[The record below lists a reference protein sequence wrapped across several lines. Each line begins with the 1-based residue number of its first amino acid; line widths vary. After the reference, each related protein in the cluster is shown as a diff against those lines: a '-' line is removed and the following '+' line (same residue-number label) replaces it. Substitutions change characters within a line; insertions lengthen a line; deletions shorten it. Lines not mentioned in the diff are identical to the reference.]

1 MKFTLKPRQAEAIAD
16 VKRVAQDESDSGGF
30 ENVGRLVRREIRAII
45 PNCVRTRISELI
57 RGRFLPYRKR
67 DWDVEYGSG
76 SWNYLENTCEL
87 VRYSAVIGYYTHYWQ
102 GGTVL
107 DVGCGSGV
115 LQRRLRFA
123 GYSHY
128 IGIDFSELAIAQAQ
142 MLTDDASAEF
152 RRADAEVYTPQLA
165 LDVIIFNE
173 VLYYFANPINV
184 VQRLMS
190 AVKPGGG
197 CIVSMF
203 RRANSKP
210 IWQDLNRV
218 VRIEDA
224 VQVRNQNGVT
234 WDIKIFRRPEQLIST
249 QSRALSI
256 RR

>member
-1 MKFTLKPRQAEAIAD
+1 M
-16 VKRVAQDESDSGGF
+16 
-30 ENVGRLVRREIRAII
+30 
-45 PNCVRTRISELI
+45 
-57 RGRFLPYRKR
+57 
-67 DWDVEYGSG
+67 
-76 SWNYLENTCEL
+76 
-87 VRYSAVIGYYTHYWQ
+87 
-102 GGTVL
+102 
-107 DVGCGSGV
+107 
-115 LQRRLRFA
+115 
-123 GYSHY
+123 
-128 IGIDFSELAIAQAQ
+128 
-142 MLTDDASAEF
+142 
-152 RRADAEVYTPQLA
+152 YTPQLA

-234 WDIKIFRRPEQLIST
+234 WDIKIFRRPDQLIST

>member
-1 MKFTLKPRQAEAIAD
+1 MKFTLKPRQAEAIPD
-16 VKRVAQDESDSGGF
+16 VKRVAQDESDGGGF
-30 ENVGRLVRREIRAII
+30 ESVGRLVRRGARTVI
-45 PNCVRTRISELI
+45 PGFVRTRISELI

-67 DWDVEYGSG
+67 DWNVEYGSG

-142 MLTDDASAEF
+142 MLADDASAEF
-152 RRADAEVYTPQLA
+152 CRADAEVYTPQVA

-173 VLYYFANPINV
+173 VLYYFAKPINV
-184 VQRLMS
+184 VQRLMP
-190 AVKPGGG
+190 AVNPGGG

-203 RRANSKP
+203 RKASNKR
-210 IWQDLNRV
+210 IWRDIDQV
-218 VRIEDA
+218 VSIEDA
-224 VQVRNQNGVT
+224 VQVTNRDGVT
-234 WDIKIFRRPEQLIST
+234 WDIKIFQRPEHLMNTRS
-249 QSRALSI
+249 L
-256 RR
+256 